1 MISENNNE
9 LNKNGLPVTDAGDD
23 AVLAEDLVSDEYTL
37 SHTHNVDDDS
47 FPEGFDTYENDLL
60 ADLESLADELQDYS
74 APSVE
79 SYPLEDEQSEEATPE
94 DETEEADEEA
104 SEETANEEDTFEET
118 IDEEEA
124 FEETIDEETLEETAD
139 EEDTFEETIDEET
152 FEETADE
159 EEAFEETID
168 EETFEETADEE
179 TFAEEED
186 TVETT
191 YEEIIPQEEP
201 GRFEDAINELV
212 DELEDKL
219 SESGDENEPI
229 VSSDELLLLA
239 EELSDEPIAA
249 EDDFSD
255 HGAAEDETTSEEAS
269 GTNPTELDSLAQVM
283 NNQFEEANF
292 FSDDQETL
300 PTETDEMTA
309 EQTSVESDPDDL
321 CVKPAELDDLAIL
334 MNVQNAE
341 ANSFGGEEEPLPT
354 ETNGT
359 TAEQMSVESDPDDSC
374 VTPAELDDL
383 ASLMNVQN
391 AEANSF
397 GDEDEDV
404 RLFDGI
410 EDEDED
416 VKVFVK
422 KKDEDVKVFV
432 KKTETAA
439 TPIGSPVDTPIQNR
453 PGSNSFDQTIVNI
466 PMPEKLPEKHPIDM
480 SDIGQTAVFDPVRP
494 QPSNAETG
502 SRYSSY
508 SEKNARSR
516 AKKQSG
522 FFRGLALIASL
533 LVAVVFISWLLSLV
547 AFSAMGEGNTVS
559 AQEYDYSTTSTI
571 IKPFN
576 DDQEPE
582 PIIIPEFTAEKL
594 TIGDTGD
601 MVDAV
606 QKTLA
611 SLGYLAQDKVSGTYD
626 NATKKAVAQFQ
637 KANYLEATGEVDRQT
652 YSLIFDANAT
662 APTTRTT
669 DLPTT
674 TEATTS
680 ATETTTETTNEA
692 TTEKPTEAVTKST
705 SAQQQETTS
714 LSAAEST
721 NSTTPVT
728 KESAKSSRSEK
739 QTETEPTKPTTVTPS
754 SDDNAESATVPAESS
769 DGPVG

>member
-341 ANSFGGEEEPLPT
+341 ANSFG
-354 ETNGT
+354 
-359 TAEQMSVESDPDDSC
+359 
-374 VTPAELDDL
+374 
-383 ASLMNVQN
+383 
-391 AEANSF
+391 
-397 GDEDEDV
+397 DEDEDV

-692 TTEKPTEAVTKST
+692 TTEKPTEAVTKSP